1 MEFQKK
7 SDNKS
12 KLVGV
17 YISERDYNELKNI
30 AQQEDLDISKML
42 RKLVKSFLSEHS
54 SKHKTKI

>member
-42 RKLVKSFLSEHS
+42 RKLVKNFLSEH

>member
-1 MEFQKK
+1 MKLQKK

-30 AQQEDLDISKML
+30 AQQEDLDISKIL
-42 RKLVKSFLSEHS
+42 RKLLTSFLSEHS
-54 SKHKTKI
+54 KHKTKI

>member
-54 SKHKTKI
+54 KHNTKI

>member
-30 AQQEDLDISKML
+30 AQQEYLDISKML
-42 RKLVKSFLSEHS
+42 RKLV
-54 SKHKTKI
+54 

>member
-1 MEFQKK
+1 MKLQKK

-54 SKHKTKI
+54 KHKTKI